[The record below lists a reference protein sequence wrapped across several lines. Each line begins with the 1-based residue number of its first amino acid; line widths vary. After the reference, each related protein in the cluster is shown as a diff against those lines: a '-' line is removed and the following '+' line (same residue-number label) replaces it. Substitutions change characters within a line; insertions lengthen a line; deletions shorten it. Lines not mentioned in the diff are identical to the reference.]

1 MNDPRFLLLLLLVA
15 VMVVMLVLAVSGP
28 SADRAR
34 TRRLAT
40 IKGRY
45 VADETSLL
53 EARMRKVI
61 SSRKVESSQL
71 LVSLI
76 PNPERLALRLAMTG
90 KKWTL
95 SQYMTTCAGLF
106 LAIFTLMT
114 LRGFSF
120 IPAIFVGLSAG
131 FGLPHYMVGRMI
143 RKRVNKFTSSF
154 PDALDLL
161 VRGLRSGLPVS
172 ETMNVV
178 SREIR
183 GPVGEEFRQ
192 ITERIKI
199 GKSMDQSLQD
209 TAKRLGTA
217 EFQFFCITL
226 AIQRETGGNLA
237 ETLSNLGNVLR
248 QRAQMKLKIRAMSS
262 ESKASAYIIGCLPFL
277 VFGLICW
284 INYEY
289 MKPFFTPDP
298 AGLLGLGLMQLI
310 GIGGMC
316 WMGIGVFIMSQMISF
331 EI

>member
-1 MNDPRFLLLLLLVA
+1 MIDMKLLLLLVLA
-15 VMVVMLVLAVSGP
+15 ATFVGLLALAVSGP

-34 TRRLAT
+34 NRRLAAVR
-40 IKGRY
+40 GRHGWG
-45 VADETSLL
+45 AETML

-76 PNPERLALRLAMTG
+76 PNPENLAKRLAMTG

-95 SQYMTTCAGLF
+95 SQYMTVSASL
-106 LAIFTLMT
+106 LMLVFTLMT

-120 IPAIFVGLSAG
+120 LPSFFVSIATGL
-131 FGLPHYMVGRMI
+131 GLPHLVVGRMI
-143 RKRVNKFTSSF
+143 KKRIAKFNRNF

-172 ETMNVV
+172 ETMTVV
-178 SREIR
+178 SREIP
-183 GPVGEEFRQ
+183 GPVGEEFKL
-192 ITERIKI
+192 ICERIKI
-199 GKSMDQSLQD
+199 GKSMDQALQD
-209 TAKRLGTA
+209 TAKRIGTP

-237 ETLSNLGNVLR
+237 ETLANLGGVLR
-248 QRAQMKLKIRAMSS
+248 QRAQMKLKIKAMSS
-262 ESKASAYIIGCLPFL
+262 ESKASAYIIGVLPFL

-284 INYEY
+284 INFDY
-289 MKPFFTPDP
+289 MKPFFTPDA
-298 AGLLGLGLMQLI
+298 AGLFGLGLMQLI
-310 GIGGMC
+310 GIGGLC
-316 WMGIGVFIMSQMISF
+316 WISIGAFIMSQMINF